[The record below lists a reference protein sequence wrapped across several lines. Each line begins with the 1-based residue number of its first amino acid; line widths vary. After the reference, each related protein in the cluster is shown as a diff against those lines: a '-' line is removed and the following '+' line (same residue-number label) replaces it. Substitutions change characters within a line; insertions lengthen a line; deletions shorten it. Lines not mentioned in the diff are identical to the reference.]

1 MYNIQ
6 KKRQVIEKKKKK
18 KASREL
24 SGKLNFSEMK
34 ELLCVKTKDKN
45 SSYGKRKSQI
55 YID

>member
-34 ELLCVKTKDKN
+34 ELLCVKTKDQN